1 MEPTGLPALAH
12 AYTHVP
18 LLCADTAT
26 IAACGSQ
33 SHWPIALSLFS
44 DMQADG
50 VTPDAYAINAVS
62 CCIARAHSRLALPTA
77 TELSAAAASSSRGAG
92 DQRLRARRPV
102 GGGRDAAA

>member
-1 MEPTGLPALAH
+1 MCAASVEPTALPALAH
-12 AYTHVP
+12 AYTHAP

-50 VTPDAYAINAVS
+50 VTPDAYAINAAINA
-62 CCIARAHSRLALPTA
+62 CERGGQWEEAEMLLPNPNPNPNP
-77 TELSAAAASSSRGAG
+77 
-92 DQRLRARRPV
+92 DP
-102 GGGRDAAA
+102 